1 MTERILSVPDASR
14 KVNLGKS
21 RLYEM
26 IGAGEFPSPIQIS
39 KGRVG
44 FRESEV
50 DEWIRTRPVVN
61 LRKPVATKTPAPQRD
76 IAA

>member
-1 MTERILSVPDASR
+1 MTERILSVQDVCR

-26 IGAGEFPSPIQIS
+26 IRAGDFVSPIQIS

-44 FRESEV
+44 FCESAV
-50 DEWIRTRPVVN
+50 DQWIRTRPIVN
-61 LRKPVATKTPAPQRD
+61 LRKASAHRPD

>member
-1 MTERILSVPDASR
+1 MTERILSVQDVCR
-14 KVNLGKS
+14 KVNLGKT

-26 IGAGEFPSPIQIS
+26 IGAGDFVSAIQIS

-44 FRESEV
+44 FCESAV
-50 DEWIRTRPVVN
+50 DQWIHSRPIVN
-61 LRKPVATKTPAPQRD
+61 LRKSMAAKTPPPQHE

>member
-1 MTERILSVPDASR
+1 VTERILSVLDVCR
-14 KVNLGKS
+14 KVSLGKS

-26 IGAGEFPSPIQIS
+26 IGAGDFVSPIQIS

-44 FRESEV
+44 FCESAV
-50 DEWIRTRPVVN
+50 DEWIRSRPIVN
-61 LRKPVATKTPAPQRD
+61 LRKPGTPKTPEPQRD